1 MMPHGPHERPARHAA
16 LVSVGT
22 GLAAGLVAAAWVGIG
37 DAPGL
42 LAWSLAGGGVTA
54 LLAVAGARLFL
65 PADPVTP
72 GHPVR
77 LGLPN
82 ALTLARFAL
91 IAPTV
96 GLIAAAQYAPAAL
109 FYAVLIATDVADGL
123 VARARGQTSRFGVI
137 MDPLADVASTF
148 AVFSVF
154 VVDNLVP
161 RWLYL
166 LLAARY
172 AMLLL
177 GSVLL
182 TRLAGPIAYRATIPG
197 KVVGVVQAAGALWI
211 MSAATG
217 APWVPVPGG
226 LLFAILGAGFA
237 AIVVSQAR
245 IGARH
250 VRRAAAP
257 PGGWQGGSSR

>member
-1 MMPHGPHERPARHAA
+1 MMPNGPHARPARHAA
-16 LVSVGT
+16 LVSAGAGLAG
-22 GLAAGLVAAAWVGIG
+22 GLAAMASVGG
-37 DAPGL
+37 RGAPGI
-42 LAWSLAGGGVTA
+42 LAWSFAGGVVTA

-65 PADPVTP
+65 PAGAEPP
-72 GHPVR
+72 AHSLR

-82 ALTLARFAL
+82 ALTLVRFAL

-96 GLIAAAQYAPAAL
+96 GLLAAAQYASAAL

-123 VARARGQTSRFGVI
+123 VARARGQTSRFGVV

-154 VVDNLVP
+154 VVDNLIP

-177 GSVLL
+177 GSLVL
-182 TRLAGPIAYRATIPG
+182 TRVAGPIAYRATIPG
-197 KVVGVVQAAGALWI
+197 KVVGVVQGAGALWI
-211 MSAATG
+211 MAAATG